1 MGAPDQPHWLR
12 LEEELELELDDEFE
26 LELELLFELLL
37 ELLFELLLPARRA
50 GGADSRPIA
59 RAAP

>member
-26 LELELLFELLL
+26 LELDE
-37 ELLFELLLPARRA
+37 LFELLLPARRA